1 MAASTIVSI
10 ALKPQGFLH
19 ESTLHPHETIESA
32 PGEGAGGGG
41 TWLKEVNGDVPLDG
55 GRIFTTGLTIM
66 GLHF

>member
-1 MAASTIVSI
+1 M

-19 ESTLHPHETIESA
+19 ESTLHPRETIESA
-32 PGEGAGGGG
+32 PGEGAGRGWGG
-41 TWLKEVNGDVPLDG
+41 TCLKEVNGDVPLDG